1 MCDQIILNIELTI
14 KIRTLF
20 KRKRNTDLYGFQRN
34 LKLKAWML
42 SKKVSTCGRVPP
54 TGYWW
59 RLCGGSRRYQRTR
72 QSLGR
77 SAWAALARCSAAG
90 GR

>member
-42 SKKVSTCGRVPP
+42 SKKVSTCGRGTSNGVLVEIMR
-54 TGYWW
+54 GK
-59 RLCGGSRRYQRTR
+59 
-72 QSLGR
+72 
-77 SAWAALARCSAAG
+77 SAISENKTVAWS
-90 GR
+90 